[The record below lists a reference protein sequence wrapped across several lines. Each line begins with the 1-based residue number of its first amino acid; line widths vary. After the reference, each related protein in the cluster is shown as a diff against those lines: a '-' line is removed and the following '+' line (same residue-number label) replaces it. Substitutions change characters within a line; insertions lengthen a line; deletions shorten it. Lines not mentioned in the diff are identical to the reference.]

1 MAKKAD
7 QKLDMITEQLK
18 ALDQLGPMGAKIDA
32 IHSSLGALKEEVGS
46 LTFAVNSHEDRI
58 TALEQDMSAQK
69 EMANAQQQVLRSLTL
84 RLLDVP
90 PSLGEAANN
99 YTKLRELVY
108 TRFLLPLLHSASL
121 EGDIPNIP
129 PSNTII
135 NSCFRPD
142 LPIADKQPPPVII
155 KVANKQLKVAIMKN
169 RKELPSPSP
178 EEVAAGITRFILI
191 EDLTPDNH
199 RALSALSKSKL
210 TAKVWSVDGRIKFIR
225 ADKPNVIMTV
235 KSVYDSVE
243 KMISD

>member
-1 MAKKAD
+1 M
-7 QKLDMITEQLK
+7 
-18 ALDQLGPMGAKIDA
+18 
-32 IHSSLGALKEEVGS
+32 
-46 LTFAVNSHEDRI
+46 
-58 TALEQDMSAQK
+58 
-69 EMANAQQQVLRSLTL
+69 
-84 RLLDVP
+84 
-90 PSLGEAANN
+90 
-99 YTKLRELVY
+99 
-108 TRFLLPLLHSASL
+108 

-135 NSCFRPD
+135 DSCFRPY
-142 LPIADKQPPPVII
+142 LPIADKQLPPVII

-210 TAKVWSVDGRIKFIR
+210 TVKVWSVDGRIKFIR

>member
-46 LTFAVNSHEDRI
+46 LTFTVNSHEDRI

-84 RLLDVP
+84 RLLNVP

-108 TRFLLPLLHSASL
+108 SLHPLPSTPAPLGSLGGGHPQHPPPQHYHRQLLP
-121 EGDIPNIP
+121 P
-129 PSNTII
+129 
-135 NSCFRPD
+135 
-142 LPIADKQPPPVII
+142 
-155 KVANKQLKVAIMKN
+155 
-169 RKELPSPSP
+169 
-178 EEVAAGITRFILI
+178 
-191 EDLTPDNH
+191 
-199 RALSALSKSKL
+199 LSAHC
-210 TAKVWSVDGRIKFIR
+210 
-225 ADKPNVIMTV
+225 
-235 KSVYDSVE
+235 
-243 KMISD
+243 

>member
-46 LTFAVNSHEDRI
+46 LTFTVNSHDDRI
-58 TALEQDMSAQK
+58 TALEKDMIAQK
-69 EMANAQQQVLRSLTL
+69 EMANVQQQSLRSLTV
-84 RLLDVP
+84 RLLNVP
-90 PSLGEAANN
+90 PTPGEAANN
-99 YTKLRELVY
+99 YAKLRELIY
-108 TRFLLPLLHSASL
+108 LRYLIPLLQSAVAK
-121 EGDIPNIP
+121 GDISDIP
-129 PSNTII
+129 SSSTII
-135 NSCFRPD
+135 DSCFRPY
-142 LPIADKQPPPVII
+142 LPTAGKQPPPVII
-155 KVANKQLKVAIMKN
+155 KVANRQLKVAIMKN
-169 RKELPSPSP
+169 KKGLPSPSP

-225 ADKPNVIMTV
+225 ADKPSVIMTV